1 MLSLSNTAALNP
13 AAARALQSRRETSRT
28 VRCGSRSGAEEEVFF
43 LWRLR
48 KLELR
53 VLVVLFDFETGFLL
67 SIRAHYMLLLT
78 RRILPKSAMPEGLKL
93 CPRRATSERLRF

>member
-43 LWRLR
+43 FVEVEEIGVQSFGCSL
-48 KLELR
+48 
-53 VLVVLFDFETGFLL
+53 
-67 SIRAHYMLLLT
+67 
-78 RRILPKSAMPEGLKL
+78 
-93 CPRRATSERLRF
+93 

>member
-53 VLVVLFDFETGFLL
+53 V
-67 SIRAHYMLLLT
+67 
-78 RRILPKSAMPEGLKL
+78 
-93 CPRRATSERLRF
+93 